1 MSNFFNMDNG
11 LFRALGKLADLML
24 LNILFIV
31 CSLPIFTI
39 GASFTALYYVTLKL
53 AENEEGYI
61 ARGFWKS
68 FKQNFRQ
75 ATIIWL
81 ILLFF
86 GIVLA
91 LDLLILKDSAGT
103 FVTVLRVVITAT
115 IIIYA
120 LILLY
125 VFPILAR
132 FYNSVKD
139 TFKNAFIM
147 AVVNLPRTFVMLLIC
162 IASVLATFLNTYT
175 LWYGILIWMMAGFA
189 LVAFANS
196 FFFKKIFAKYTPV
209 DPTADENPDDWNL
222 DEIEKTELDVEEKAV
237 ISEETTATDASSDSE
252 TKSEE

>member
-24 LNILFIV
+24 LNILFLV

-39 GASFTALYYVTLKL
+39 GASFTAMYYVTLKL

-61 ARGFWKS
+61 ARGFLKS
-68 FKQNFRQ
+68 FKQNFKQ

-86 GIVLA
+86 GIVLV
-91 LDLLILKDSAGT
+91 LDLLILKDSTGT

-115 IIIYA
+115 MIIYA

-147 AVVNLPRTFVMLLIC
+147 AVVNLPRTFVMLVIC
-162 IASVLATFLNTYT
+162 AASVLATFLNTYT

-196 FFFKKIFAKYTPV
+196 FFFKKIFAKYTPA
-209 DPTADENPDDWNL
+209 DPTEDEDPDNWNL
-222 DEIEKTELDVEEKAV
+222 DEIEKTELDVKEDVTASTE
-237 ISEETTATDASSDSE
+237 ATDAAASSKDE
-252 TKSEE
+252 TKPE

>member
-24 LNILFIV
+24 LNILFLV

-39 GASFTALYYVTLKL
+39 GASFTAMYYVTLKL

-61 ARGFWKS
+61 ARGFLKS
-68 FKQNFRQ
+68 FKQNFKQ

-86 GIVLA
+86 GIVLV
-91 LDLLILKDSAGT
+91 LDLLILKDSTGT

-115 IIIYA
+115 MIIYA

-147 AVVNLPRTFVMLLIC
+147 AVVNLPRTFVMLVIC
-162 IASVLATFLNTYT
+162 AVSVLATFLNTYT

-196 FFFKKIFAKYTPV
+196 FFFKKIFAKYTPA
-209 DPTADENPDDWNL
+209 DPTTDEDPDNWNL
-222 DEIEKTELDVEEKAV
+222 DEIEKTELDVKEDVTASTE
-237 ISEETTATDASSDSE
+237 ATDAAASSKDE
-252 TKSEE
+252 TKPE

>member
-24 LNILFIV
+24 LNILFLV

-39 GASFTALYYVTLKL
+39 GASFTAMYYVTLKL

-61 ARGFWKS
+61 ARGFLKS
-68 FKQNFRQ
+68 FKQNFKQ

-86 GIVLA
+86 GIVLV
-91 LDLLILKDSAGT
+91 LDLLILKDSTGT

-115 IIIYA
+115 MIIYA

-125 VFPILAR
+125 VFHLAR

-147 AVVNLPRTFVMLLIC
+147 AVVNLPRTFVMLVIC
-162 IASVLATFLNTYT
+162 AASVLATFLNTYT

-196 FFFKKIFAKYTPV
+196 FFFKKIFAKYTPA
-209 DPTADENPDDWNL
+209 DPTTDEDPDNWNL
-222 DEIEKTELDVEEKAV
+222 DEIEKTELDVKEDVTASTE
-237 ISEETTATDASSDSE
+237 ATDAAASSKDE
-252 TKSEE
+252 TKPE

>member
-24 LNILFIV
+24 LNILFLV

-39 GASFTALYYVTLKL
+39 GASFTAMYYVTLKL

-61 ARGFWKS
+61 ARGFLKY
-68 FKQNFRQ
+68 FKQ

-86 GIVLA
+86 GIVLV
-91 LDLLILKDSAGT
+91 LDLLILKDSTGT

-115 IIIYA
+115 MIIYA

-147 AVVNLPRTFVMLLIC
+147 AVVNLPRTFVMLVIC
-162 IASVLATFLNTYT
+162 AASVLATFLNTYT

-196 FFFKKIFAKYTPV
+196 FFFKKIFAKYTPA
-209 DPTADENPDDWNL
+209 DPTTDEDPDNWNL
-222 DEIEKTELDVEEKAV
+222 DEIEKTELDVKEDVTASTE
-237 ISEETTATDASSDSE
+237 ATDAAASSKDE
-252 TKSEE
+252 TKPE

>member
-24 LNILFIV
+24 LNILFRG

-39 GASFTALYYVTLKL
+39 GASFTAMYYVTLKL

-61 ARGFWKS
+61 ARGFLKS
-68 FKQNFRQ
+68 FKQNFKQ

-86 GIVLA
+86 GIVLV
-91 LDLLILKDSAGT
+91 LDLLILKDSTGS

-115 IIIYA
+115 MIIYA

-147 AVVNLPRTFVMLLIC
+147 AVVNLPRTFVMLVIC
-162 IASVLATFLNTYT
+162 AASVLATFLNTYT
-175 LWYGILIWMMAGFA
+175 LW
-189 LVAFANS
+189 
-196 FFFKKIFAKYTPV
+196 
-209 DPTADENPDDWNL
+209 
-222 DEIEKTELDVEEKAV
+222 
-237 ISEETTATDASSDSE
+237 
-252 TKSEE
+252 

>member
-24 LNILFIV
+24 LNILFLV

-39 GASFTALYYVTLKL
+39 GASFTAMYYVTLKL

-68 FKQNFRQ
+68 FKQNFKQ

-86 GIVLA
+86 GIVLV
-91 LDLLILKDSAGT
+91 LDLLILKDSTGT

-115 IIIYA
+115 MIIYA

-147 AVVNLPRTFVMLLIC
+147 AVVNLPRTFVMLVIC
-162 IASVLATFLNTYT
+162 AAAVLATFLNTYT

-196 FFFKKIFAKYTPV
+196 FFFKKIFAKYTPA
-209 DPTADENPDDWNL
+209 DPTEDEDPDNWNL
-222 DEIEKTELDVEEKAV
+222 DEIEKTELDVKEDAATS
-237 ISEETTATDASSDSE
+237 SEDE
-252 TKSEE
+252 TKAE

>member
-24 LNILFIV
+24 LNILFLV

-39 GASFTALYYVTLKL
+39 GASFTAMYYVTLKL

-61 ARGFWKS
+61 ARGFLKS
-68 FKQNFRQ
+68 FKQNFKQ

-81 ILLFF
+81 ILL
-86 GIVLA
+86 
-91 LDLLILKDSAGT
+91 S

-115 IIIYA
+115 MIIYA

-147 AVVNLPRTFVMLLIC
+147 AVVNLPRTFVMLVIC
-162 IASVLATFLNTYT
+162 AASVLATFLNTYT

-196 FFFKKIFAKYTPV
+196 FFFKKIFAKYTPA
-209 DPTADENPDDWNL
+209 DPTTDEDPDNWNL
-222 DEIEKTELDVEEKAV
+222 DEIEKTELDVKEDVTASTE
-237 ISEETTATDASSDSE
+237 ATDAAASSKDE
-252 TKSEE
+252 TKPE

>member
-24 LNILFIV
+24 LNILFLV

-39 GASFTALYYVTLKL
+39 GASFTAMYYVT
-53 AENEEGYI
+53 
-61 ARGFWKS
+61 
-68 FKQNFRQ
+68 FKQNFKQ

-86 GIVLA
+86 GIVLV
-91 LDLLILKDSAGT
+91 LDLLILKDSTGT

-115 IIIYA
+115 MIIYA

-147 AVVNLPRTFVMLLIC
+147 AVVNLPRTFVMLVIC
-162 IASVLATFLNTYT
+162 AAAVLATFLNTYT

-196 FFFKKIFAKYTPV
+196 FFFKKIFAKYTPA
-209 DPTADENPDDWNL
+209 DPTEDEDPDNWNL
-222 DEIEKTELDVEEKAV
+222 DEIEKTELDVKEDA
-237 ISEETTATDASSDSE
+237 AASSEDE
-252 TKSEE
+252 TKAE

>member
-24 LNILFIV
+24 LNILFLV

-39 GASFTALYYVTLKL
+39 GASFTAMYYVTLKL

-61 ARGFWKS
+61 ARGFLKS
-68 FKQNFRQ
+68 FKQNFKQ

-86 GIVLA
+86 GIVLV
-91 LDLLILKDSAGT
+91 LDLLILKDSTGT

-115 IIIYA
+115 MIIYA

-132 FYNSVKD
+132 FYNSVK
-139 TFKNAFIM
+139 NAFIM
-147 AVVNLPRTFVMLLIC
+147 AVVNLPRTFVMLVIC
-162 IASVLATFLNTYT
+162 AASVLATFLNTYT

-196 FFFKKIFAKYTPV
+196 FFFKKIFAKYTPA
-209 DPTADENPDDWNL
+209 DPTTDEDPDNWNL
-222 DEIEKTELDVEEKAV
+222 DEIEKTELDVKEDVTASTE
-237 ISEETTATDASSDSE
+237 ATDAAASSKDE
-252 TKSEE
+252 TKPE

>member
-39 GASFTALYYVTLKL
+39 GASFTAMYYVTLKL

-68 FKQNFRQ
+68 FKQNFKQ

-81 ILLFF
+81 IMLFF
-86 GIVLA
+86 GIVLV
-91 LDLLILKDSAGT
+91 LDLLILKDSTGT

-115 IIIYA
+115 MIIYA

-147 AVVNLPRTFVMLLIC
+147 AVVNLPRTFVMLVIC
-162 IASVLATFLNTYT
+162 AASVLATFLNTYT

-196 FFFKKIFAKYTPV
+196 FFFKKIFAKYTPA
-209 DPTADENPDDWNL
+209 DPTEEEDPDAWNL
-222 DEIEKTELDVEEKAV
+222 DEIEKTELDVEEVAAS
-237 ISEETTATDASSDSE
+237 SEETTDASSKDE
-252 TKSEE
+252 TKSE

>member
-1 MSNFFNMDNG
+1 M
-11 LFRALGKLADLML
+11 
-24 LNILFIV
+24 
-31 CSLPIFTI
+31 
-39 GASFTALYYVTLKL
+39 YYVTLKL

-68 FKQNFRQ
+68 FKQNFKQ

-86 GIVLA
+86 GIVLV
-91 LDLLILKDSAGT
+91 LDLLILKDSTGT

-115 IIIYA
+115 MIIYA

-125 VFPILAR
+125 VFPILFA
-132 FYNSVKD
+132 YNSVKD

-147 AVVNLPRTFVMLLIC
+147 AVVNLPRTFVMLVIC
-162 IASVLATFLNTYT
+162 AAAVLATFLNTYT

-196 FFFKKIFAKYTPV
+196 FFFVILQNTPA
-209 DPTADENPDDWNL
+209 DPAGDGDPDDWNL
-222 DEIEKTELDVEEKAV
+222 DEIERQSLM
-237 ISEETTATDASSDSE
+237 
-252 TKSEE
+252 